1 MFEEFKP
8 EKLLELYYFPLLFP
22 FHNEFVFIMPFL
34 EVCTKGYTL
43 WTMHWRHTWPQ
54 TQKL

>member
-34 EVCTKGYTL
+34 ISTVDSKA
-43 WTMHWRHTWPQ
+43 
-54 TQKL
+54 KLI